1 MLAFRKEK
9 LTTLLKPQG
18 SPSSALVK
26 FITRPYY
33 QRFSKDFKSCRRKL
47 SCGYL
52 LLIGRK
58 YTRNCV
64 IFICS
69 CTFKSTLVRMH
80 WLIILIWIQISALSI
95 PRLINDSEFGFKNL
109 AGPPGRFHLTSRP
122 PGPDHRE
129 TGRSKPTHEWYCVMC
144 HNVWRKQGL

>member
-18 SPSSALVK
+18 SSSTLK

-69 CTFKSTLVRMH
+69 GTFKSNLVRMH
-80 WLIILIWIQISALSI
+80 RLIILIWIQISALSI
-95 PRLINDSEFGFKNL
+95 PRLINDSDGFGLKSL
-109 AGPPGRFHLTSRP
+109 AGTPGRP
-122 PGPDHRE
+122 PGPDHLK
-129 TGRSKPTHEWYCVMC
+129 TGRPKPTHEWYSIVMC
-144 HNVWRKQGL
+144 HNVWRKRGL